1 MVYGDT
7 EPVVVQ
13 DPEVELRGGVSL
25 VRRLSP
31 PSHRRGRVCLDTS
44 SIQIT
49 EREVVLHVH
58 APLVSGEPV
67 PPGGFGFGFVP
78 RDALAIFIQ
87 HAKVVLGV
95 RVPWSA
101 NVRRSSSG
109 ICA

>member
-1 MVYGDT
+1 M
-7 EPVVVQ
+7 
-13 DPEVELRGGVSL
+13 SL
-25 VRRLSP
+25 VRRLPP

-44 SIQIT
+44 FIQIT

-58 APLVSGEPV
+58 VPLVSGEPV
-67 PPGGFGFGFVP
+67 PPGGFGFVP